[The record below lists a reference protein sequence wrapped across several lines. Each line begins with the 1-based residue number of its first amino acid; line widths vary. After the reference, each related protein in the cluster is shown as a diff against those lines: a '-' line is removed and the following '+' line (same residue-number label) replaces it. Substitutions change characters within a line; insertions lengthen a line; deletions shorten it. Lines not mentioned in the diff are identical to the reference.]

1 MTNKELW
8 NLFTDGSP
16 SSTNYL
22 DWCWLYTISSALQRR
37 VWIGPEGQQCF
48 PNMQTILVGPPA
60 SGKGTAI
67 RPTIELLSFWDKS
80 DFIPRLDNLSEND
93 KTSAKLLAESEL
105 ARAIQEEEQ
114 GRNKK
119 GDIFKPKLFP
129 DAGDAITYESLVEV
143 VAQSYAR
150 ISHVSFDDKLNK
162 EVWKAYGHSS
172 MYFALPELA
181 SLFRKRAED
190 TINYLL
196 GIYDCPDE
204 YRYSTKTKGKD
215 RVRRP
220 CLNLLA
226 GTTPTFLQE
235 TFDEKLIGE
244 GFASRTFFI
253 WAARGRKIQGFFPPQ
268 TQEQKEAKKL
278 LCEHLR
284 NLSQLYG
291 QVTFDIEVY
300 DYINEILKRE
310 LSDRLNRP
318 NKDPI
323 LDSYYG
329 RKNQH
334 IIKLAMAWH
343 FGESVDRHI
352 KFETFKVVYDFLSKE
367 ERTMHIALS
376 SISSN
381 VHYKISK
388 KILEMLAESPKRWID
403 IYTECAKFGP
413 KIDIEEALSFLM
425 DTEQIKVETKIDEQ
439 MAKEIRYWRIV

>member
-1 MTNKELW
+1 MTNKQAW
-8 NLFTDGSP
+8 NLYTDGSP
-16 SSTNYL
+16 SSTNFL
-22 DWCWLYTISSALQRR
+22 DWSWLYVIASALQRR
-37 VWIGPEGQQCF
+37 VWVGNEGQQCF
-48 PNMQTILVGPPA
+48 PSHNTILVGPPA

-67 RPTIELLSFWDKS
+67 KPAIELLTFWDKA
-80 DFIPRLDNLSEND
+80 DYTPKLDHLNDND
-93 KTSAKLLAESEL
+93 KASAKLLAETEL
-105 ARAIQEEEQ
+105 NRAVQEEEQ

-129 DAGDAITYESLVEV
+129 DAGDAITYEALVEA

-150 ISHVSFDDKLNK
+150 VSFVGHDDKLGK

-196 GIYDCPDE
+196 GVYDCPEE

-235 TFDEKLIGE
+235 TFDDKLIGE

-253 WAARGRKIQGFFPPQ
+253 YASKGRRIQGFFPPV
-268 TQEQKEAKKL
+268 TQEQKEAKKV
-278 LCEHLR
+278 LCEHLKK
-284 NLSQLYG
+284 LSQLYG
-291 QVTFDIEVY
+291 QVTVDQEVY
-300 DYINEILKRE
+300 AFVEEILQRE
-310 LSDRLNRP
+310 LSDRFKRP

-334 IIKLAMAWH
+334 MIKLAMAWH
-343 FGESVDRHI
+343 FGESLERHI
-352 KFETFKVVYDFLSKE
+352 SLSTFEKVYEFINKE
-367 ERTMHIALS
+367 EKTMHIALGSIAS
-376 SISSN
+376 SI
-381 VHYKISK
+381 HAKMSK
-388 KILEMLAESPKRWID
+388 RILEILAEGDKMWLD
-403 IYTECAKFGP
+403 IYIACGKYGP
-413 KIDIEEALSFLM
+413 KVDIEEALSFLM
-425 DTEQIKVETKIDEQ
+425 ETNQIKVETRVDEQ
-439 MAKEIRYWRIV
+439 MGKEVRYWRLV